1 MLPEQLLIT
10 SKLLLMG
17 YAVALTSRND
27 VSIQWTILKIFGDD
41 TWDHLL
47 SAGLKVTSNRW
58 AQWQSKRGDLVVIP
72 DLPNLSLFAHID
84 EGPISFTNFA
94 SLRAECA
101 TVLSRVKDV
110 GVREL
115 LEVISTATT
124 VAEAQNQVIKIS
136 PAASGENEGDH
147 FSVPT

>member
-1 MLPEQLLIT
+1 MD
-10 SKLLLMG
+10 

-47 SAGLKVTSNRW
+47 SAGLKVTSERW

-94 SLRAECA
+94 SLTCRVRDRLVTCQRRRREGTAGSYQHSNHR
-101 TVLSRVKDV
+101 SRSTEPSDQD
-110 GVREL
+110 
-115 LEVISTATT
+115 ISGS
-124 VAEAQNQVIKIS
+124 QR
-136 PAASGENEGDH
+136 
-147 FSVPT
+147 